1 MAIGRVAVGTL
12 AAIVLAS
19 TAGCSDGPSA
29 SPEPRPTR
37 PEASVASQEHPL
49 PKGCRWESYRDVQVG
64 VPGDWGWG
72 TTGNAICLEDLTD
85 RTVGRPGVGD
95 LLSCEDT
102 NAKNVTF
109 LWFSGA
115 TFGNGD
121 PVPLREGGD
130 REVWIIGDVALQL
143 QARKPLQEPIL
154 GTVYRID
161 TDYAGCPETD
171 PISMDPARRPPD
183 PVDVAQLSGV
193 RTVSACQY
201 ELAESRRV
209 VEQNEAA
216 LVGSVLL
223 TGADAAAAIRRV
235 VAAPVRRGWNRATC
249 FRGLRFEHIR
259 SRTADRQRPGRA
271 PGLHALLLPV
281 RTEWLR

>member
-1 MAIGRVAVGTL
+1 MALGVG
-12 AAIVLAS
+12 
-19 TAGCSDGPSA
+19 
-29 SPEPRPTR
+29 PRR
-37 PEASVASQEHPL
+37 
-49 PKGCRWESYRDVQVG
+49 GFG

-72 TTGNAICLEDLTD
+72 TTGNAKCLEDLTD

-143 QARKPLQEPIL
+143 QARKPLQERIL
-154 GTVYRID
+154 GTVHRID
-161 TDYAGCPETD
+161 TDYAGCPVTD

-193 RTVSACQY
+193 TTVSACQY

-249 FRGLRFEHIR
+249 SVDYGSNTSGVVLRIAATR
-259 SRTADRQRPGRA
+259 ASTWSTCTTTAPCADRMASTMECGF
-271 PGLHALLLPV
+271 GH
-281 RTEWLR
+281 LRQGPSNRSSAMPTR